1 MTRIAAKV
9 PEAAHILIDFKPQH
23 DFFVGID
30 SDGCAFDAMELKHK
44 ECFIPTIVKVW
55 GLQAVSKYT
64 RETCEFVNLYSKTRG
79 LNRWIALTR
88 VFDLLRERPE
98 VIARNAKVPR
108 GDKIKE
114 FIASGYPLS
123 HKGMV
128 EYAERFGPNPELEQA
143 VLWSKTVDEAIADMV
158 HGVPPFPYVRES
170 LQKMQGKVDL
180 MVVSA
185 TPLEALER
193 EWGEHGIA
201 QYMTVIAG
209 QEMGTKKQH
218 LQFAAKGKYPDDRIL
233 LIGDAPGDRD
243 AAKSVDVLYYPIN
256 PGAEDASWKR
266 FHTEALGK
274 FLDGTYAGAY
284 EETLIA
290 EFEKL
295 LPETPPWQKL
305 ERVEWED

>member
-1 MTRIAAKV
+1 MAKV
-9 PEAAHILIDFKPQH
+9 PVRIPEAAHVLMDFKPRQS
-23 DFFVGID
+23 FFVGID

-44 ECFIPTIVKVW
+44 ECFIPTIIKVW
-55 GLQAVSKYT
+55 GLQAVSKYA
-64 RETCEFVNLYSKTRG
+64 RETCEFVNLYSRTRG

-98 VIARNAKVPR
+98 VQARNAKVPR
-108 GDKIKE
+108 GDKLKE
-114 FIASGYPLS
+114 FIDSGYPLS
-123 HKGMV
+123 HKGIV
-128 EYAERFGPNPELEQA
+128 EYAAAHPDPELEQA

-170 LQKMQGKVDL
+170 LQAMQGKVDL

-185 TPLEALER
+185 TPVEALER

-218 LQFAAKGKYPDDRIL
+218 LQFAAKGKYEDDQIL

-243 AAKSVDVLYYPIN
+243 AAKAVGVLYYPIN
-256 PGAEDASWKR
+256 PGDEDRSWKR
-266 FHTEALGK
+266 FHHEALGK
-274 FLDGTYAGAY
+274 FLDGSYEGEY
-284 EETLIA
+284 EELLIA

-295 LPETPPWQKL
+295 LPETPPWQRLAK
-305 ERVEWED
+305 VEWEDL

>member
-1 MTRIAAKV
+1 MAKVAAKV
-9 PEAAHILIDFKPQH
+9 PEAAHVLIDFKPQH

-44 ECFIPTIVKVW
+44 ECFTPTIVRVW
-55 GLQAVSKYT
+55 GLQSVSKFA

-98 VIARNAKVPR
+98 VKARNAKVPQ

-128 EYAERFGPNPELEQA
+128 QYAADYPHPELEQA
-143 VLWSKTVDEAIADMV
+143 VQWSLAVDEAIADMV
-158 HGVPPFPYVRES
+158 HGVPPFPWVRES
-170 LQKMQGKVDL
+170 LQKMQGKIDL

-185 TPLEALER
+185 TPVEALER

-218 LQFAAKGKYPDDRIL
+218 LQFAAKGKYDDDRIL

-243 AAKSVDVLYYPIN
+243 SAKGVDVLYYPIN
-256 PGAEDASWKR
+256 PGAEDKSWKR
-266 FHTEALGK
+266 FYDEALGR
-274 FLDGTYAGAY
+274 FLNGTYAGDY
-284 EETLIA
+284 EASLIA
-290 EFEKL
+290 EFERL

-305 ERVEWED
+305 EKVEWE

>member
-1 MTRIAAKV
+1 MVKPQAAI
-9 PEAAHILIDFKPQH
+9 PEAANVLIDFKPRQP
-23 DFFVGID
+23 FFVGID

-44 ECFIPTIVKVW
+44 ECFIPTIVKAW

-64 RETCEFVNLYSKTRG
+64 RETCEFVNLYSTTRG
-79 LNRWIALTR
+79 LNRWIALSR

-98 VIARNAKVPR
+98 VIARQAKVPQ

-123 HKGMV
+123 HKGIV
-128 EYAERFGPNPELEQA
+128 QYAADHPDPELEQA
-143 VLWSKTVDEAIADMV
+143 VAWSKAVDAAIADMV
-158 HGVPPFPYVRES
+158 HGVPPFPWVRES
-170 LQKMQGKVDL
+170 LQKMQGRVDL

-185 TPLEALER
+185 TPVEALER

-218 LQFAAKGKYPDDRIL
+218 LQFAAKGKYPDDHIL

-243 AAKSVDVLYYPIN
+243 SARAVDVLYYPIN
-256 PGAEDASWKR
+256 PGAEDRSWKR
-266 FHTEALGK
+266 FYDEALER
-274 FLDGTYAGAY
+274 FLNGTYQGEY
-284 EETLIA
+284 EAALIA

-295 LPETPPWQKL
+295 LPETPPWKKL
-305 ERVEWED
+305 EKIEWED

>member
-1 MTRIAAKV
+1 MAKSQTKI
-9 PEAAHILIDFKPQH
+9 PESAHVLIDFKPQQG
-23 DFFVGID
+23 FFVGID

-44 ECFIPTIVKVW
+44 ECFIPSIVRVW

-98 VIARNAKVPR
+98 VIARGAKVPK

-114 FIASGYPLS
+114 FIDSGYPLS
-123 HKGMV
+123 HKGIV
-128 EYAERFGPNPELEQA
+128 QYAADHPDPELEQA
-143 VLWSKTVDEAIADMV
+143 VLWSKTVDEAIEDMV
-158 HGVPPFPYVRES
+158 HGVPPFPWVRES

-218 LQFAAKGKYPDDRIL
+218 LQFAAKGKYEDNHIL
-233 LIGDAPGDRD
+233 LMGDAPGDHE
-243 AAKSVDVLYYPIN
+243 AAKAVDVLFYPIN
-256 PGAEDASWKR
+256 PGSEDQSWKR
-266 FHTEALGK
+266 FHDEALGK
-274 FLDGTYAGAY
+274 FLDGTYEGEY
-284 EETLIA
+284 EASLIA

-295 LPETPPWQKL
+295 LPETPPWKKL
-305 ERVEWED
+305 RKQI

>member
-1 MTRIAAKV
+1 MVKV
-9 PEAAHILIDFKPQH
+9 QPKIPEAAHVLIDLKPQH
-23 DFFVGID
+23 EFFVGID

-44 ECFIPTIVKVW
+44 ECFIPSIVKIW

-79 LNRWIALTR
+79 LNRWIALSR

-98 VIARNAKVPR
+98 VIARGAKVPK
-108 GDKIKE
+108 GNKIKE

-123 HKGMV
+123 HKGIV
-128 EYAERFGPNPELEQA
+128 QYAADHPDPELEQA
-143 VLWSKTVDEAIADMV
+143 VLWSKTVDEAIENMV
-158 HGVPPFPYVRES
+158 HGVPPFPWVRES

-218 LQFAAKGKYPDDRIL
+218 LQFAAKGKYEDNHIL
-233 LIGDAPGDRD
+233 LMGDAPGDFD
-243 AAKSVDVLYYPIN
+243 AAKSSDVLFYPIN
-256 PGAEDASWKR
+256 PGSEDRSWQR
-266 FHTEALGK
+266 FHDEALDK
-274 FLDGTYAGAY
+274 FLDGTYEGIY
-284 EETLIA
+284 EASLIA

-295 LPETPPWQKL
+295 LPETPSWKKL
-305 ERVEWED
+305 EKVEWED

>member
-1 MTRIAAKV
+1 MAKIATKV
-9 PEAAHILIDFKPQH
+9 PEAAHVLIDFKPRQE
-23 DFFVGID
+23 FFVGID

-44 ECFIPTIVKVW
+44 ECFTPTIIRVW
-55 GLQAVSKYT
+55 GLQAVSKYA

-79 LNRWIALTR
+79 LNRWIALSR

-98 VIARNAKVPR
+98 VQARHAVVPK

-114 FIASGYPLS
+114 FIDSGYPLS
-123 HKGMV
+123 HKGIV
-128 EYAERFGPNPELEQA
+128 QYAADHPDPELEQA
-143 VLWSKTVDEAIADMV
+143 VLWSKTVDEAIAEMV
-158 HGVPPFPYVRES
+158 HGVPPFPWVRES

-218 LQFAAKGKYPDDRIL
+218 LQFAAKGKYDDDHIL

-243 AAKSVDVLYYPIN
+243 SAKAVDVLYYPIN
-256 PGAEDASWKR
+256 PGAEDRSWKR
-266 FHTEALGK
+266 FYDEALGK
-274 FLDGTYAGAY
+274 FLDGSYAGDY
-284 EETLIA
+284 EASLIA

-295 LPETPPWQKL
+295 LPEMPPWQKL
-305 ERVEWED
+305 TRVEWED

>member
-1 MTRIAAKV
+1 MAKV
-9 PEAAHILIDFKPQH
+9 QTKIPEAANVLIDFKPQH

-44 ECFIPTIVKVW
+44 ECFTPTIVKVW

-79 LNRWIALTR
+79 LNRWIALSR

-98 VIARNAKVPR
+98 VIARGARVPK

-114 FIASGYPLS
+114 FIASDYPLS

-128 EYAERFGPNPELEQA
+128 QYAADHPHPELEQA
-143 VLWSKTVDEAIADMV
+143 VLWSKTVDDAIADMV
-158 HGVPPFPYVRES
+158 HGVPPFPWVRES
-170 LQKMQGKVDL
+170 LQKMQGNVDL

-185 TPLEALER
+185 TPVEALER

-218 LQFAAKGKYPDDRIL
+218 LQFAAKGKYDDNHIL

-243 AAKSVDVLYYPIN
+243 AAKGVDVLYYPIN
-256 PGAEDASWKR
+256 PGAEDKSWKR
-266 FHTEALGK
+266 FYDEALGR
-274 FLDGTYAGAY
+274 FLNCTYEGEY
-284 EETLIA
+284 EASLIA

-305 ERVEWED
+305 DRVEWED

>member
-1 MTRIAAKV
+1 MAKV
-9 PEAAHILIDFKPQH
+9 QTKIPESAHVLIDFKPQH

-44 ECFIPTIVKVW
+44 ECFTPTIVKVW
-55 GLQAVSKYT
+55 GLQAVSKFT
-64 RETCEFVNLYSKTRG
+64 RETCEFVNLYSTTRG

-98 VIARNAKVPR
+98 VTARSAKVPK

-114 FIASGYPLS
+114 FIRSGYPLS

-128 EYAERFGPNPELEQA
+128 QYAAEHPHPELEQA
-143 VLWSKTVDEAIADMV
+143 VLWSKTVDAAIEDMV
-158 HGVPPFPYVRES
+158 HGVPPFPCVRES

-218 LQFAAKGKYPDDRIL
+218 LQFAAKGKYEDNHIL
-233 LIGDAPGDRD
+233 LMGDAPGDRD
-243 AAKSVDVLYYPIN
+243 ASKSSDVLFYPIN
-256 PGAEDASWKR
+256 PGSEDRSWQR
-266 FHTEALGK
+266 FHDEALGR
-274 FLDGTYAGAY
+274 FLDGTYEGNY
-284 EETLIA
+284 EASLIA

-295 LPETPPWQKL
+295 LPETPPWKKL
-305 ERVEWED
+305 EKVEWED

>member
-1 MTRIAAKV
+1 MAKAPVKV
-9 PEAAHILIDFKPQH
+9 PAAAHVLINFKPQH

-44 ECFIPTIVKVW
+44 ECFIPTIVRVW

-79 LNRWIALTR
+79 LNRWIALSR

-98 VIARNAKVPR
+98 VIARGAKVPK

-114 FIASGYPLS
+114 FIDSGYPLS
-123 HKGMV
+123 HAGMV
-128 EYAERFGPNPELEQA
+128 QYAADHPAPELEQA
-143 VLWSKTVDEAIADMV
+143 VLWSNTVDSAIEEMV
-158 HGVPPFPYVRES
+158 HGVPPFPWVRES
-170 LQKMQGKVDL
+170 LQKMQGQVDL

-185 TPLEALER
+185 TPVEALER
-193 EWGEHGIA
+193 EWGENGIA
-201 QYMTVIAG
+201 QYMSVIAG

-218 LQFAAKGKYPDDRIL
+218 LQFAAKGKYADDHIL

-243 AAKSVDVLYYPIN
+243 AAKGVDVLYYPIN
-256 PGAEDASWKR
+256 PGGEDRSWKR
-266 FHTEALGK
+266 FYDEALGK
-274 FLDGTYAGAY
+274 FLDGTYEGAY
-284 EETLIA
+284 EDSLIA

-295 LPETPPWQKL
+295 LPEVPPWQKL
-305 ERVEWED
+305 GRVEWED

>member
-1 MTRIAAKV
+1 MAKAPVKV
-9 PEAAHILIDFKPQH
+9 PAAAHVLINFKPQH

-44 ECFIPTIVKVW
+44 ECFIPTIVRVW

-79 LNRWIALTR
+79 LNRWIALSR

-98 VIARNAKVPR
+98 VIARGAKVPK

-114 FIASGYPLS
+114 FIDSGYPLS
-123 HKGMV
+123 HAGMV
-128 EYAERFGPNPELEQA
+128 QYAADHPAPELEQA
-143 VLWSKTVDEAIADMV
+143 VLWSSAVDSAIEEMV
-158 HGVPPFPYVRES
+158 HGVPPFPWVRES
-170 LQKMQGKVDL
+170 LQKMQGQVDL

-185 TPLEALER
+185 TPVEALER
-193 EWGEHGIA
+193 EWGENGIA
-201 QYMTVIAG
+201 QYMSVIAG

-218 LQFAAKGKYPDDRIL
+218 LQFAAKGKYADDHIL

-243 AAKSVDVLYYPIN
+243 AAKGVDVLYYPIN
-256 PGAEDASWKR
+256 PGGEDRSWKR
-266 FHTEALGK
+266 FYDEALGK
-274 FLDGTYAGAY
+274 FLDGTYEGAY
-284 EETLIA
+284 EDSLIA

-295 LPETPPWQKL
+295 LPEVPPWQKL
-305 ERVEWED
+305 GRVEWED